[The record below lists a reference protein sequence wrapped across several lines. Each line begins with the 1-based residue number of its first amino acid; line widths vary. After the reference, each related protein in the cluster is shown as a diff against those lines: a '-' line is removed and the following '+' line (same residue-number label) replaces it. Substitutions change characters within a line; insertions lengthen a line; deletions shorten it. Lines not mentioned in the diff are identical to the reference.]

1 MRYSKLSSLSLYYLS
16 FWSFL
21 TYDSTISFIVPF
33 IHSIIWII
41 FLSFWAKKVLFSGIH
56 SLLSNFSW
64 LYKINITSQLPLQFS
79 VASDQVLR
87 NAMYVNYPMT
97 ASEIFYNRYPAGT
110 LCTYFF
116 FLCSIFLLEF
126 GLYFGL
132 WKNIVMEPWA
142 EWTCRLPDIF
152 VK

>member
-1 MRYSKLSSLSLYYLS
+1 MIAQYHSLYHLFIQSYESFFSLSEQRKFYSLASILFY
-16 FWSFL
+16 
-21 TYDSTISFIVPF
+21 
-33 IHSIIWII
+33 HSNR
-41 FLSFWAKKVLFSGIH
+41 
-56 SLLSNFSW
+56 NFSW

-97 ASEIFYNRYPAGT
+97 ASEIFCNRYPAGT